1 MALSPDDKRLVVERA
16 DPTTGIANLWLL
28 DLSSGILSRLTF
40 SSGDGDPVWS
50 PDGRQ
55 IVFTSTRK
63 GQFNLFRKTVGEGE
77 EELVFESGEDKFS
90 ENWLRDGSIL
100 FISFYGKAFYR
111 LPPSGD
117 RQPQLVFK
125 SEFEKDE
132 PHVSPD
138 GRDGSPTTPMRRAV
152 GVH

>member
-1 MALSPDDKRLVVERA
+1 MFA
-16 DPTTGIANLWLL
+16 
-28 DLSSGILSRLTF
+28 SS
-40 SSGDGDPVWS
+40 
-50 PDGRQ
+50 
-55 IVFTSTRK
+55 RK
-63 GQFNLFRKTVGEGE
+63 GRFDLFRKTVGEGE

-90 ENWLRDGSIL
+90 SNWLRDGSIL

-138 GRDGSPTTPMRRAV
+138 GRDGSPTTPMRRAGG
-152 GVH
+152 GVRGRIPQLRQEPTGLARRRWPGVVAQGRPGGSSIYLDSVPY

>member
-1 MALSPDDKRLVVERA
+1 MTRSGRR
-16 DPTTGIANLWLL
+16 TG
-28 DLSSGILSRLTF
+28 G
-40 SSGDGDPVWS
+40 
-50 PDGRQ
+50 Q
-55 IVFTSTRK
+55 IVFASSRK
-63 GQFNLFRKTVGEGE
+63 GRFDLFRKTVGEGE

-90 ENWLRDGSIL
+90 SNWLRDGSIL

-152 GVH
+152 GVYVAAFPSFGKNQQVSRAGGGQALWRKDGREALLSI

>member
-1 MALSPDDKRLVVERA
+1 MFA
-16 DPTTGIANLWLL
+16 
-28 DLSSGILSRLTF
+28 SS
-40 SSGDGDPVWS
+40 
-50 PDGRQ
+50 
-55 IVFTSTRK
+55 RK
-63 GQFNLFRKTVGEGE
+63 GRFDLFRKTVGEGE

-90 ENWLRDGSIL
+90 SNWLRDGSIL

-138 GRDGSPTTPMRRAV
+138 GRDGSPTTPMRVERPRSTWRRFPPSTTNASCRP
-152 GVH
+152 GAAASPAGARMEKSCFTCRPMEG